1 MTEPCNTYKKS
12 KLSLVTATCL
22 VMGNMLGAGVLML
35 PATLAKFGAYS
46 FVGWII
52 TSIGALCLAL
62 VFAKLSFWIPKAG
75 GPYTFAMH
83 VFGRFV
89 GFQMAWSY
97 WIFTWVSNVALVV
110 SGLAYTSIFVP
121 ELNDNPLLSMSLGI
135 SAIGLFTYIN
145 TLDLKVFSLIQNLIA
160 FFKVLP
166 LILFCLIGI
175 YNFNLDV
182 FSIPSE
188 LGFKDSILQSA
199 AITLWAFIGLESATI
214 PSDNLE
220 NPKKTVHVA
229 TILGVSITTVIYIL
243 CSYAL
248 LTIVPTDV
256 LSASPAPYVTAT
268 RMLFGDI
275 ASYVIA
281 FIGVFCIAGTL
292 HGWTLILAQ
301 VSMSAS
307 KSGLFPKLFA
317 KKNAC
322 GSPSKGLYIGGA
334 LMGGFF
340 LLSFC
345 KSLTSQFDLIVEF
358 SCFAILIPY
367 IYSISAAFI
376 LTLQKKE
383 EFANK
388 IYFWS
393 FLLAIFIGG
402 LYAFFALIGLKTHII
417 AIGCIVF
424 FFSLPVY
431 AFVEKDKENE

>member
-1 MTEPCNTYKKS
+1 MTESSNAFKKS

-46 FVGWII
+46 FLGWII

-121 ELNDNPLLSMSLGI
+121 ELNNNPLLSMGLGL
-135 SAIGLFTYIN
+135 SSIGLFTYLN
-145 TLDLKVFSLIQNLIA
+145 TLDLKVFSVIQNLIA

-166 LILFCLIGI
+166 LVLFCLIGI

-188 LGFKDSILQSA
+188 LGFKDSALQSA

-214 PSDNLE
+214 PSDNVE
-220 NPKKTVHVA
+220 NPKKTVHIA

-248 LTIVPTDV
+248 LNIVPTDI

-376 LTLQKKE
+376 LALQKKE
-383 EFANK
+383 EFVNK

-393 FLLAIFIGG
+393 FLLAIFVGG
-402 LYAFFALIGLKTHII
+402 LYSFFALIGLKTHII